1 MITEWI
7 YSNPT
12 WLWGT
17 TLVAVFAAAS
27 CGGLLVFHRLVHIDL
42 RKAHN
47 DLAGFIFAVVG
58 VIYAVLL
65 AFIAIATWE
74 SFTK

>member
-1 MITEWI
+1 
-7 YSNPT
+7 
-12 WLWGT
+12 
-17 TLVAVFAAAS
+17 LVTVFAAVS

-58 VIYAVLL
+58 GHLRG
-65 AFIAIATWE
+65 ATRVHRNCYLGVV
-74 SFTK
+74 F